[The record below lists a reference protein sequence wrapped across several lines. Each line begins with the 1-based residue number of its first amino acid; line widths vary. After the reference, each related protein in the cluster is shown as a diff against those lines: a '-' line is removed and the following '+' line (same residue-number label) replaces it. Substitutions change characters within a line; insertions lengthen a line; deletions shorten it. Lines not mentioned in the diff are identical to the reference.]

1 MRLLRVLFDLVFPER
16 AAQAL
21 VSEAT
26 PEILGTLVQPVHVQ
40 PDTVALLPYRAPL
53 VRACIT
59 ETKFSDSQKAA
70 ALLAGV
76 LTEYLKTLKAEAIVL
91 VPVPLSKKR
100 MKERGYNQVERVAR
114 LALPSLERAELVTD
128 LLVRVRDTLPQTS
141 LAGTAR
147 RDNLKGAFAV
157 TGSFDPHHTYIV
169 LDDVLTTGSTMQA
182 VLGTLREAGMYSA
195 SGLSLAH

>member
-1 MRLLRVLFDLVFPER
+1 MRLLRALFDLVFPER

-26 PEILGTLVQPVHVQ
+26 LEILGTLVQPVHVQ

-76 LTEYLKTLKAEAIVL
+76 LAEYLKTLKIEAIVL

-100 MKERGYNQVERVAR
+100 MKERGYNQVERVAQ
-114 LALPSLERAELVTD
+114 LALSSLENTELAIG
-128 LLVRVRDTLPQTS
+128 LLARVRDTLPQTS

-147 RDNLKGAFAV
+147 RDNLNGAFAV
-157 TGSFDPHHTYIV
+157 KGSFDPRHTYIV
-169 LDDVLTTGSTMQA
+169 LDDVLTTGSTMKA
-182 VLGTLREAGMYSA
+182 ALGTLREAGIPTV